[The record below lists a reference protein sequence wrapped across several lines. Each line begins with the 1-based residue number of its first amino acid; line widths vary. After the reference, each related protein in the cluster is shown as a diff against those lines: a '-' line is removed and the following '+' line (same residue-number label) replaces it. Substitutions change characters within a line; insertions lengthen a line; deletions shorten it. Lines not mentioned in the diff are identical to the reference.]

1 MIEYLLFWLAL
12 FIILASLIA
21 FGFICLLA
29 LGAFVTFKEWLVD
42 KRVDKMKKEL

>member
-1 MIEYLLFWLAL
+1 MIDYMLFWLAL

-29 LGAFVTFKEWLVD
+29 LGALVTFKDWLADVRCRRARR
-42 KRVDKMKKEL
+42 KA

>member
-1 MIEYLLFWLAL
+1 MVEYLLFWLAL

-29 LGAFVTFKEWLVD
+29 IGAFVTFKEWLAEA
-42 KRVDKMKKEL
+42 RVDKT